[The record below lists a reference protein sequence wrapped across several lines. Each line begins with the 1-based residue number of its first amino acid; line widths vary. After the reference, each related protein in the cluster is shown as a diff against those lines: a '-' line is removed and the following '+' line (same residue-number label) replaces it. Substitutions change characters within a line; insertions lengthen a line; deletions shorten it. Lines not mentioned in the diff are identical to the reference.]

1 VPLNWPVINQM
12 THARADNLFH
22 YPCRRRT
29 MYVSSSVT
37 LQQPE
42 IKKVVQDESYDYY
55 MHVAIINHRT
65 KWPFTSQQW
74 HACLLASW
82 RRGDVNSERGA
93 RDH

>member
-1 VPLNWPVINQM
+1 
-12 THARADNLFH
+12 
-22 YPCRRRT
+22 

-65 KWPFTSQQW
+65 KWPFTSQQ
-74 HACLLASW
+74 
-82 RRGDVNSERGA
+82 
-93 RDH
+93 